1 MNAYEF
7 IKQYGLDLAHRDI
20 ACLESGFITEQD
32 FIEANGFEFEE
43 LRRVVESHELV
54 GKIGRLEGC
63 REIIDSAPSDSTH
76 IKINLGLCI
85 YYCQSTGSEGDQAG
99 LWIDDG
105 VGYWGL
111 SSYQN
116 YELSS
121 AENRFILIA
130 EVRKAIADVEAC
142 Q

>member
-54 GKIGRLEGC
+54 ERFDGL
-63 REIIDSAPSDSTH
+63 DSC
-76 IKINLGLCI
+76 KLGL
-85 YYCQSTGSEGDQAG
+85 YYLDKNNISSFEHRFV
-99 LWIDDG
+99 DD
-105 VGYWGL
+105 L
-111 SSYQN
+111 SCTTI
-116 YELSS
+116 
-121 AENRFILIA
+121 RF
-130 EVRKAIADVEAC
+130 KQAIADVEAC